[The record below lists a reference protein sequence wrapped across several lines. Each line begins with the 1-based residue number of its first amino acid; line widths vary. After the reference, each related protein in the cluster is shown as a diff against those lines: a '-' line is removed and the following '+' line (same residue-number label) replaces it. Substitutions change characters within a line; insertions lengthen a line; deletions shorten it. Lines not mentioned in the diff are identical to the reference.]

1 MFHKVLFN
9 TSITAERPFMHYAYT
24 GNHCTLRGYR
34 VCNCPIKSILFN
46 RRCPG
51 QFFLLCSTHNAPFLS
66 FGYPL
71 TCVGE
76 RQIFEVHYWGYCF
89 HGRYQSLMEW

>member
-34 VCNCPIKSILFN
+34 VCNDVVQANSS
-46 RRCPG
+46 
-51 QFFLLCSTHNAPFLS
+51 FFVVPTMHFFLS

-76 RQIFEVHYWGYCF
+76 RQIFEVHY
-89 HGRYQSLMEW
+89 